1 MMPWQLLLSQL
12 HFVGTRQRVGRS
24 ESRLSVTGVLAVG
37 VSHWQYTTVPQ
48 DLLRERL
55 ALGL

>member
-1 MMPWQLLLSQL
+1 MLHQADASLSCLALLSA
-12 HFVGTRQRVGRS
+12 S
-24 ESRLSVTGVLAVG
+24 GVLPVG